1 MAIDCYFTKYQQEY
15 IKDEDG
21 IKYLTLIHIDKNMK
35 TKWYTQ
41 ISCQIKY

>member
-1 MAIDCYFTKYQQEY
+1 MAIDCYFTKYHQEY

-35 TKWYTQ
+35 TKLYT
-41 ISCQIKY
+41 